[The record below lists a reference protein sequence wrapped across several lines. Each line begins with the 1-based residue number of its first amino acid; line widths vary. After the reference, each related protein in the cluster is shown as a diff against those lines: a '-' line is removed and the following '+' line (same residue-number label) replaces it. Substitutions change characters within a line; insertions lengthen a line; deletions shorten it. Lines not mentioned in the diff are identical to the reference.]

1 MVILDEVEGAALI
14 HRREVLHNDAA
25 HVREGGQVNGDSRQA
40 VEPVVPLDAG
50 AILPEVLV
58 VGGDGEA
65 WAGVVEAEIECAVM
79 VAEHIDLIRDGG
91 VATARL
97 PEDDT
102 REVL

>member
-1 MVILDEVEGAALI
+1 MEGAALI

-25 HVREGGQVNGDSRQA
+25 HVWEGGQVDGDSREA
-40 VEPVVPLDAG
+40 VKPVVPLDAG

-58 VGGDGEA
+58 VGGDDEA

-79 VAEHIDLIRDGG
+79 IAQHIDLIRDGG